1 VRPSGR
7 DAGKWTVVTL
17 SGAVDTAGAA
27 RLERILTPKS
37 MYRTRL
43 VVDMGEVTLLGPARP
58 GPARPGP
65 GGLAHPGR
73 TGRRGSCSSR
83 TL

>member
-1 VRPSGR
+1 MRPSGR

-37 MYRTRL
+37 VYRTRL
-43 VVDMGEVTLLGPARP
+43 VVDMGEVTARP
-58 GPARPGP
+58 GPARPGRVGAP
-65 GGLAHPGR
+65 RPNWQARQLF
-73 TGRRGSCSSR
+73 
-83 TL
+83 L